1 MGTVAATE
9 LPSQPVSLD
18 VEGGDVYEMLAEHM
32 VSTLKMVRDTVATY
46 LEGLSGAERA
56 RAEHAIKQMNEYIE
70 KLEKQRKSS
79 GLQKFLKALGPIG
92 LIIAAIAAF
101 IAPSPM
107 TIALLVVAV
116 ALFLEPMISKA
127 AGAQSIVEQ
136 GMGEIFKG
144 LSEVMGPVAAAVIA
158 AVLLLVIVIFATA
171 AVAAGLALFNATA
184 TTASTAMQAILQYLK
199 DLPKLIM
206 QAFTTTLDPAKTQ
219 KLQTFLE
226 FAQSTILAAQAGI
239 QVDMATINFEIAK
252 LMRSFGIEQAV
263 IDQWMKIIEIVSKDM
278 GGAQDLIQFLQSL
291 MPQLF
296 DQGVTQ

>member
-9 LPSQPVSLD
+9 LPSLPVSLD

-263 IDQWMKIIEIVSKDM
+263 IDQWMKIIEMVSKDM

>member
-1 MGTVAATE
+1 MGTVAVTE
-9 LPSQPVSLD
+9 SPSQSVSLD

-263 IDQWMKIIEIVSKDM
+263 IDQWMKIIEMVSKDM

>member
-9 LPSQPVSLD
+9 SPSQPVSLD

-263 IDQWMKIIEIVSKDM
+263 IDQWMKIIEMVSKDM